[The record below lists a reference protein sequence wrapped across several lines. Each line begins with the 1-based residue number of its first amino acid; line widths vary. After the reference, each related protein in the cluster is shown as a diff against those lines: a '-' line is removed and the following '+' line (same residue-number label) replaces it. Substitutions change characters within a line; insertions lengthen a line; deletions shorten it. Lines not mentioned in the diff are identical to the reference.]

1 MADEQ
6 TVDKTD
12 YALIPPEGDP
22 KVGKKIFWVL
32 TRIVADKVKLGLN
45 DRWFRNYQLRKG
57 KHWKSASP
65 VGVPLVSANLI
76 FTHIQRNTNM
86 LTDNNPTFNVVVT
99 GDLNEQGKEMMM
111 DLQRTTEHWW
121 TEQEQQDIF
130 ETSVLNGETYGAAIE
145 KVIFNEDLEINL
157 GEVET
162 IPVDPFRFG
171 WYPVRMENARDLQ
184 KSEVVLHYYPMSCRT
199 LRAKYP
205 DKAAKI
211 KPDSELLKELM
222 DSDRREISGQDSKSG
237 FSLVEIAGAIKS
249 LINFFAG
256 ASDEGDEDETLVVE
270 AWIRDKMQITGKDGV
285 SSPKYTGE
293 IRYVKACSSG
303 VVLEDKDNPNINPN
317 LKPEDAQKTYLYDKV
332 PFCIAN
338 SVKDTSNAWGMTDI
352 EQMEWLL
359 MEINKCLSQLVLEKD
374 RSARKK
380 FVNPRDSGV
389 QDGEIVNTVGILHPS
404 SSQSAAGLKWIETPP
419 VSTDYAA
426 VIEMFKSLLFL
437 VGGTFDLDQ
446 GQVQGREV
454 IAYKAIAALLE
465 RAATMSRGKIRS
477 YSRLIRE
484 RGRMY
489 LSHVMNFYTEER
501 WITYKDKDGQQATKP
516 INGSKMVIPAKLT
529 VVSGS
534 TMPQSNVQK
543 REEALGL
550 FEKQAI
556 DIPELLDRL
565 DWPNRAE
572 VVKRMQAGPLGAMYQ
587 KMEAVQTPDPVMQFL
602 KTVADADPKELQ
614 REIEKGTF
622 PTFMQFAQKL
632 LAEAQGM
639 RPPGAD
645 AAETEAAGK
654 MKEIEAK
661 VAKSAAEIELIQE
674 KVVTERIDQTVSM
687 AGVGYDSEMMQIK
700 RAEVVHSMEEDAKAH
715 QEDGIKTGLSFVMD
729 AHKTTAGHQIER
741 EKMTTGADLE
751 KQKIDQAGKAGYSE
765 RGAKSNN
772 KEK

>member
-6 TVDKTD
+6 TVDKTS
-12 YALIPPEGDP
+12 YALIPPAGDS
-22 KVGKKIFWVL
+22 KVGEKVFWVL
-32 TRIVADKVKLGLN
+32 SRIVADKVKLGLH

-57 KHWKSASP
+57 KHWKTASP

-99 GDLNEQGKEMMM
+99 GNMDETGKETMM

-130 ETSVLNGETYGAAIE
+130 ETSVLNGETYGPAIE
-145 KVIFNEDLEINL
+145 KVVFNPDLEFNL

-162 IPVDPFRFG
+162 IAVDPFRFG

-184 KSEVVLHYYPMSCRT
+184 KAEVVLHFYPMSCRT

-205 DKAAKI
+205 KLAAKI
-211 KPDSELLKELM
+211 KPDQELLKELM

-237 FSLVEIAGAIKS
+237 FSLVEIAGAIKN
-249 LINFFAG
+249 LVNFFAG
-256 ASDEGDEDETLVVE
+256 ASDEGDEDETLAVE
-270 AWIRDKMQITGKDGV
+270 AWIRDKTQITEGEE
-285 SSPKYTGE
+285 SRPKYAGG
-293 IRYVKACSSG
+293 IRYVLACSSG

-317 LKPEDAQKTYLYDKV
+317 LKPEDAMKTYLYDKV

-338 SVKDTSNAWGMTDI
+338 SVKDTSSAWGMTDI

-380 FVNPRDSGV
+380 LIIPKDCGVKPYEATNIVGVLEPINAQSG
-389 QDGEIVNTVGILHPS
+389 QGIRWL
-404 SSQSAAGLKWIETPP
+404 ETPP
-419 VSTDYAA
+419 ASVDYAA
-426 VIEMFKSLLFL
+426 TIEMFKSLLFL

-446 GQVQGREV
+446 AQVQGREV

-489 LSHVMNFYTEER
+489 LSDVMNFYTEER
-501 WITYKDKDGQQATKP
+501 WITYKDKDGQQATKA

-550 FEKQAI
+550 FEKGAI

-565 DWPNRAE
+565 DWPNRSE
-572 VVKRMQAGPLGAMYQ
+572 VVKRMQAGPLGAMFE
-587 KMEAVQTPDPVMQFL
+587 KMGTVQTPDPVMQFL
-602 KTVADADPKELQ
+602 KTIADADPKELQ
-614 REIEKGTF
+614 RAIEKGEF

-639 RPPGAD
+639 QPQVS
-645 AAETEAAGK
+645 AEQTEMAGK
-654 MKEIEAK
+654 MKELEAEVVK
-661 VAKSAAEIELIQE
+661 TMAEVDLIKE
-674 KVVTERIDQTVSM
+674 KTVTERINQTVSM

-700 RAEVVHSMEEDAKAH
+700 RAEVVHSMEEDAKTH
-715 QEDGIKTGLSFVMD
+715 NEDGIKTGMD
-729 AHKTTAGHQIER
+729 FALKTHQTDAGHQLER
-741 EKMTTGADLE
+741 DKMTTGADLE
-751 KQKIDQAGKAGYSE
+751 KQKIDQAGKPGYNE
-765 RGAKSNN
+765 NKGIHSNN
-772 KEK
+772 KKG